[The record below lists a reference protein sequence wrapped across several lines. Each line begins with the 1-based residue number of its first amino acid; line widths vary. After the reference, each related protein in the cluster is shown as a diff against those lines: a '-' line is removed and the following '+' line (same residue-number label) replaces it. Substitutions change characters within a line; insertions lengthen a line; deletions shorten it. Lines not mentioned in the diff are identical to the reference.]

1 MINKKEKSEL
11 EPIDLEE
18 FAKAGHHVPENCRL
32 FRIRIDGEK
41 YLVQQAALTGR
52 ELLKLADKDPD
63 SYRVLFKKCDGK
75 AVEIDHDIHFSFLN
89 PGVERFMTQNRK
101 AQDG

>member
-1 MINKKEKSEL
+1 MADKAEER
-11 EPIDLEE
+11 EPVDLEE
-18 FAKAGHHVPENCRL
+18 FAKAGRPVPKDCQL

-52 ELLKLADKDPD
+52 ELLKLADKSPD
-63 SYRVLFKKCDGK
+63 SYRVLFKKCGGK
-75 AVEIDHDIHFSFLN
+75 AIEVGLDVHFSFLD
-89 PGVERFMTQNRK
+89 PGIERFMTQCRK